1 MDNTLLGL
9 VIKTD
14 GSMFFGQVKKG
25 LSDIYATLGC
35 DCIEAIRLQD
45 AIMYIDEEVNM
56 TPHVLNVEP
65 KMNKIA
71 SLVAWS
77 NGLNRQDWIAGDVVI
92 FGTVSPDGENDGENY
107 DVPFI
112 YKNLFERFARLTP
125 NSIDFMVLAAIAKE

>member
-14 GSMFFGQVKKG
+14 GSMFFGQVQKG
-25 LSDIYATLGC
+25 LYNIYATLGC

-45 AIMYIDEEVNM
+45 AIMYIDEEGKFKA
-56 TPHVLNVEP
+56 EP

-71 SLVAWS
+71 SIIAWS

-92 FGTVSPDGENDGENY
+92 FGTVSPDGENDGEDY
-107 DVPFI
+107 DVPTI
-112 YKNLFERFARLTP
+112 YKDLFERFSRLNS
-125 NSIDFMVLAAIAKE
+125 NSIDFMVGMGRASV